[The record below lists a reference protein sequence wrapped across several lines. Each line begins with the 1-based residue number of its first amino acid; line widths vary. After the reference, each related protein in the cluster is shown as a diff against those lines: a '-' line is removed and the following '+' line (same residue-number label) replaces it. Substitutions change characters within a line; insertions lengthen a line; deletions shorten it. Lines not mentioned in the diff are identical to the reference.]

1 MKVFISHALTD
12 AKLAKRIA
20 DVLKEAGFQV
30 WDDTQILPGENWG
43 RRLAEAL
50 QESEAMVVLLTPDS
64 LRSQNVSYELGYA
77 LGKEGYKGRVIP
89 VIAASPEQVPKEA
102 IPWVLYK
109 FQMIHLSDQGRDEE
123 GLRRIAQV
131 LKEAA

>member
-109 FQMIHLSDQGRDEE
+109 FQMIHLSDQERDEE